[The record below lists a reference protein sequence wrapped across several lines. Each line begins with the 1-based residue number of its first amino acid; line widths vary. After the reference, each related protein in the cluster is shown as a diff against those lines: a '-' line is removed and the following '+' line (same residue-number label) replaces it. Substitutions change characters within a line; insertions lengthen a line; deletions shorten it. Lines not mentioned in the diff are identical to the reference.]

1 MSEKI
6 AYKPTANE
14 DLILMSVDDLN
25 NHLQGLFIIEDI
37 QKSSYKALAVNIAE
51 DTIKIKEISDELDD
65 ILVQGVKQDT
75 RSMEE
80 IEKDYISTRE
90 RFAALTLSHQEVSNM
105 VHSIVHEINLIR
117 IIAVKQRLSAI
128 DASGQ

>member
-6 AYKPTANE
+6 SYKPTANE

-128 DASGQ
+128 DASEQ

>member
-128 DASGQ
+128 DASEQ